1 MSQRNEKFFILCAL
15 PLLFICSCKNSPD
28 TLLDPGKIPELPENG
43 TVTSEASSFFR
54 KSQSPLGKSS
64 YSVLQLSED
73 CVLEVRNGQYE
84 LKEGTVAEI
93 SAKPKQKLKKI
104 EYRTM
109 LPSVT
114 GSYSFFR
121 ILLPKK
127 FIPESMQF
135 NIKYLNGEKLQDSK
149 NGTVYSYYENAQ
161 FDFYGVFLPF
171 SPLYDLDHYFLS
183 IQMAFTD
190 GEEIAVYSVGEIKK
204 GTFKE
209 QTLNFPK
216 GKSGELASASR
227 KLYREQ
233 QAARH
238 ELWRTVTQPLTKDV
252 LRIAKPLD
260 NTSRVTSDFCF
271 TRKWFLSNGKLYSRD
286 VHLGV
291 DYGVPTGTPVYSL
304 LDGVVVS
311 SGLQELY
318 GNMVIVDHGL
328 GLYTNYCHMSKRLKN
343 ADTLI
348 KKSEILGEVGMTGA
362 ATGSHLHVEVRIYG
376 IPIDYRKLEYLP
388 QLFVSEN

>member
-1 MSQRNEKFFILCAL
+1 MLQRNKISIACTLL
-15 PLLFICSCKNSPD
+15 SLFICSCKNSPEI
-28 TLLDPGKIPELPENG
+28 LSVPGKIPELPENG
-43 TVTSEASSFFR
+43 TVASESVSFFR
-54 KSQSPLGKSS
+54 KNHVSFGKKS

-93 SAKPKQKLKKI
+93 LTKPKQKLKNIK
-104 EYRTM
+104 YQTM

-121 ILLPKK
+121 MLVPKK
-127 FIPESMQF
+127 FVPKSMEF

-149 NGTVYSYYENAQ
+149 NGNVYSYYENRN

-171 SPLYDLDHYFLS
+171 SPLYDSDHYFLS
-183 IQMAFTD
+183 IQMAFDD
-190 GEEIAVYSVGEIKK
+190 GEEIAVYSTGKIKK

-227 KLYREQ
+227 KLYNKQ

-252 LRIAKPLD
+252 LQIAKPLD
-260 NTSRVTSDFCF
+260 NTLRLTSDFCF
-271 TRKWFLSNGKLYSRD
+271 TRKWFLSTGQLYSRD
-286 VHLGV
+286 IHLGV

-328 GLYTNYCHMSKRLKN
+328 GLYTNYCHMSERLKN

-348 KKSEILGEVGMTGA
+348 KKSETLGKVGMTGA
-362 ATGSHLHVEVRIYG
+362 ATGPHLHVEARIYG
-376 IPIDYRKLEYLP
+376 IPIDYRKLEHLP
-388 QLFVSEN
+388 ELFVLGN